1 MFNKLYYLTCFAL
14 LSQFIYSQKIN
25 TDSLLVVTNNAFA
38 KENDYTKTIKLA
50 QLGIKEAPNY
60 LDFHVVLGR
69 AYHKINVIDSARFYY
84 NHVIK
89 TNPKYKET
97 FLYLSKLETEQK
109 NYESAIEVIDN
120 GITIYPDEKDFY
132 KQKYNVLKP
141 QKNNKKT
148 IAFLEEMEQKFPDE
162 PFFKNVLENIK
173 NETELDQIGLNYSY
187 THFNRTNYGPWHY
200 SSIQYLR
207 QREKITLIGRINFT
221 DRRVN
226 GNSANSGYLYE
237 FETYFKNYE
246 KSYSYFNIGFGNESV
261 FPKFIIS
268 YSYFQD
274 LGKGWE
280 GELGFRYNKR
290 EIQEIKSAVI
300 GIGKYFGSNWI
311 NARTYV
317 LAFENKTYPSLAL
330 TYRYYF
336 TTKYDYLS
344 VLAGYGTSPDERLT
358 LTQFDQRV
366 ALNSQRIGIGYNKL
380 YQSKYFFGIL
390 ASYNN
395 QEYFPMKFQNEITVS
410 LTLNYKL

>member
-1 MFNKLYYLTCFAL
+1 MLSKIKYLAFFIL
-14 LSQFIYSQKIN
+14 VSQFVYSQKIN
-25 TDSLLVVTNNAFA
+25 TDSLLVATNDAFA
-38 KENDYTKTIKLA
+38 KEENYTKAIKLA
-50 QLGIKEAPNY
+50 QIGIKEAPNY
-60 LDFHVVLGR
+60 LDFHILLAR
-69 AYHKINVIDSARFYY
+69 AYHKTNVVDSARFYY
-84 NHVIK
+84 THVIK

-97 FLYLSKLETEQK
+97 FIYLSKLEIEQK
-109 NYESAIEVIDN
+109 NYDVALEVIDN

-132 KQKYNVLKP
+132 KQKSYILKL
-141 QKNNKKT
+141 QKNNKET
-148 IAFLEEMEQKFPDE
+148 IAFLKEMEQKFPDE
-162 PFFKNVLENIK
+162 PYFKNELENIK
-173 NETELDQIGLNYSY
+173 NETELDQIGFNYSY
-187 THFNRTNYGPWHY
+187 THFSRANYGPWHY

-207 QREKITLIGRINFT
+207 QREKIALIGRVNFT

-226 GNSANSGYLYE
+226 GESTNNGFLYE

-246 KSYSYFNIGFGNESV
+246 KSYSYFNIGFGNENV
-261 FPKFIIS
+261 FPKFIIA

-290 EIQEIKSAVI
+290 EIQEIKSVVL

-317 LAFENKTYPSLAL
+317 LAFENETYPSLAL

-336 TTKYDYLS
+336 NTKYDYLS

-358 LTQFDQRV
+358 LTQFDQRL
-366 ALNSQRIGIGYNKL
+366 ALNSQRIGIGFNKL
-380 YQSKYFFGIL
+380 YRSKYFFGIL

-395 QEYFPMKFQNEITVS
+395 QEYFPAKFQNEITIS
-410 LTLNYKL
+410 LSINYKL